1 MVNVAS
7 CEVGRLEPSK
17 SYKPILEIYQYLCIR
32 FSDSSGCCSA
42 KGGVAEKIPVEPGQG
57 NACAGKV
64 TTQLTFLLRAFPS
77 FDLLSINYE

>member
-1 MVNVAS
+1 M
-7 CEVGRLEPSK
+7 GRPGSSK

-42 KGGVAEKIPVEPGQG
+42 SGGMAEKIPVEPGQG

-64 TTQLTFLLRAFPS
+64 TIQLTFLLRAFPS
-77 FDLLSINYE
+77 FRRIIN